1 MVLCRDIF
9 YELLSES
16 LEETMKAILE
26 FNLPNEE
33 PEFLACTNSGNFH
46 SALLEIER
54 EIDSLLN
61 MERTDSETRILER
74 LRKLIPHEVH
84 EIG

>member
-1 MVLCRDIF
+1 MENRRKR
-9 YELLSES
+9 
-16 LEETMKAILE
+16 MKAILE
-26 FNLPNEE
+26 FNLPDEE

-46 SALLEIER
+46 SALLKIEG

-61 MERTDSETRILER
+61 MERTDSEAKILER
-74 LRKLIPHEVH
+74 LRGMIPHEVH